1 MEPRHCTL
9 VGEISCKTRKPKTLP
24 KAAMRNVQPLGIVK
38 NMGQY
43 FEFPETRMEAKE
55 IGRVWLES
63 GTSIN

>member
-1 MEPRHCTL
+1 
-9 VGEISCKTRKPKTLP
+9 
-24 KAAMRNVQPLGIVK
+24 MRNVQALGIVK